1 MNKDRLFRKDRRKDR
16 SDVPMEAVRKQLE
29 HIAREGGFKA
39 ALLTT
44 EDGFA
49 VADIKSN
56 LDSDALAALSGF
68 VWRMNRNAIDLTGF
82 GSIDQITMSGPACDS
97 VICQSFDIEGEP
109 VVLTVIAC
117 VEDQYRELTD
127 RAVEGIR
134 RILS

>member
-49 VADIKSN
+49 VVDIESN

-68 VWRMNRNAIDLTGF
+68 VWRMNRNAVELTGF
-82 GSIDQITMSGPACDS
+82 ASIDQISMSGHSCDS
-97 VICQSFDIEGEP
+97 VICQSFDISGEP

-117 VEDQYRELTD
+117 VETPYRSLTD